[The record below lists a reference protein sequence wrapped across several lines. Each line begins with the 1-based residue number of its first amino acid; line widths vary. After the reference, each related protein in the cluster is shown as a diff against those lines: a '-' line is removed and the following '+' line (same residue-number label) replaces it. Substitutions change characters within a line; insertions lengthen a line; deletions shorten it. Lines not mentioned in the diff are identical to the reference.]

1 MVKGVFWGISL
12 LGAGLGIIEF
22 VGTLSGASSAPQQA
36 AGAAMAVCWAVIP
49 YVIARAVSE
58 IVNKD

>member
-1 MVKGVFWGISL
+1 MER
-12 LGAGLGIIEF
+12 LGIIEF